1 MYMNTMIALAAN
13 TPGAEGSLFEWAWF
27 IFNKYSTLFLKA
39 TWVTLYVALIG
50 TLLGFILGFAVGII
64 NTVKIHKEDNIVK
77 KILLHI
83 LKAIVVVYV
92 EIFRDTP
99 MIVQGMVIYYGLRQ
113 NDIMITSIIAGIL
126 VTTLNTGAYMGETVR
141 AGIKSVDAGQEEGAL
156 AMGMSHFKAM
166 ADIFTSHFIYADY
179 FKERKNIIVQI
190 AGIIHNKKGCV
201 TISDIAVQTG
211 YNQRYL
217 DRVFKES
224 LGVSMKK
231 YAGII
236 RIQKAIYYLQN
247 NLTYEIYERLGY
259 YDQAHFIKDFKKN
272 TSLTPNKFG
281 KVNSELNIV

>member
-166 ADIFTSHFIYADY
+166 LY
-179 FKERKNIIVQI
+179 IIVPQALKNVI
-190 AGIIHNKKGCV
+190 PEMVNNLKMTSVLNVIGVSELFLMAKTAGGAYYKYFESYIVISIIYFILCFVFN
-201 TISDIAVQTG
+201 
-211 YNQRYL
+211 
-217 DRVFKES
+217 RVFSVIE
-224 LGVSMKK
+224 KK
-231 YAGII
+231 LQGRSDYELATE
-236 RIQKAIYYLQN
+236 YLEN
-247 NLTYEIYERLGY
+247 E
-259 YDQAHFIKDFKKN
+259 
-272 TSLTPNKFG
+272 
-281 KVNSELNIV
+281 

>member
-64 NTVKIHKEDNIVK
+64 NTVKIHKEDN

-166 ADIFTSHFIYADY
+166 LY
-179 FKERKNIIVQI
+179 IIVPQALKNVI
-190 AGIIHNKKGCV
+190 PEMCNTFVNNLKMTSVLNVIGVSELFLMAKTAGGAYYKYFESYIVISIIYFILCFVFN
-201 TISDIAVQTG
+201 
-211 YNQRYL
+211 
-217 DRVFKES
+217 RVFSVIE
-224 LGVSMKK
+224 KK
-231 YAGII
+231 LQGRSDYELATE
-236 RIQKAIYYLQN
+236 YLEN
-247 NLTYEIYERLGY
+247 E
-259 YDQAHFIKDFKKN
+259 
-272 TSLTPNKFG
+272 
-281 KVNSELNIV
+281 

>member
-99 MIVQGMVIYYGLRQ
+99 MIVHGKSAFLLACIY
-113 NDIMITSIIAGIL
+113 
-126 VTTLNTGAYMGETVR
+126 
-141 AGIKSVDAGQEEGAL
+141 
-156 AMGMSHFKAM
+156 
-166 ADIFTSHFIYADY
+166 
-179 FKERKNIIVQI
+179 
-190 AGIIHNKKGCV
+190 
-201 TISDIAVQTG
+201 
-211 YNQRYL
+211 
-217 DRVFKES
+217 
-224 LGVSMKK
+224 
-231 YAGII
+231 
-236 RIQKAIYYLQN
+236 
-247 NLTYEIYERLGY
+247 
-259 YDQAHFIKDFKKN
+259 
-272 TSLTPNKFG
+272 
-281 KVNSELNIV
+281 

>member
-113 NDIMITSIIAGIL
+113 NDIMITSIIA
-126 VTTLNTGAYMGETVR
+126 
-141 AGIKSVDAGQEEGAL
+141 S
-156 AMGMSHFKAM
+156 
-166 ADIFTSHFIYADY
+166 
-179 FKERKNIIVQI
+179 
-190 AGIIHNKKGCV
+190 
-201 TISDIAVQTG
+201 
-211 YNQRYL
+211 L
-217 DRVFKES
+217 DFFVNVAE
-224 LGVSMKK
+224 LP
-231 YAGII
+231 
-236 RIQKAIYYLQN
+236 
-247 NLTYEIYERLGY
+247 
-259 YDQAHFIKDFKKN
+259 KKN
-272 TSLTPNKFG
+272 FG
-281 KVNSELNIV
+281 KNTLFNEKKLHLGNPR

>member
-64 NTVKIHKEDNIVK
+64 NIVK

-166 ADIFTSHFIYADY
+166 LY
-179 FKERKNIIVQI
+179 IIVPQALKNVI
-190 AGIIHNKKGCV
+190 PEMCNTFVNNLKMTSVLNVIGVSELFLMAKTAGGAYYKYFESYIVISIIYFILCFVFN
-201 TISDIAVQTG
+201 
-211 YNQRYL
+211 
-217 DRVFKES
+217 RVFSVIE
-224 LGVSMKK
+224 KK
-231 YAGII
+231 LQGRSDYELATE
-236 RIQKAIYYLQN
+236 YLEN
-247 NLTYEIYERLGY
+247 E
-259 YDQAHFIKDFKKN
+259 
-272 TSLTPNKFG
+272 
-281 KVNSELNIV
+281 